1 MSQHTSRISRRS
13 FIKQAGI
20 ALAAL
25 SVPALP
31 SLLTRALA
39 ATPWQNG
46 MELSVDVEIN
56 QPSSGGRYN
65 RPYVAVWLEDS
76 SGKIVRTLALWANTD
91 RGARWLPDLRRW
103 FSATNGTV
111 DATVS
116 SATRNPG
123 KYSLVWDG
131 KNDKKQA
138 VAQGEY
144 YLCIEAAREHGT
156 YQLIRQSYTFGAKAF
171 KATLPGNTEIKAVS
185 LDFH

>member
-13 FIKQAGI
+13 FIRQAGI

-25 SVPALP
+25 SVP
-31 SLLTRALA
+31 SVFVRALA
-39 ATPWQNG
+39 VTPWANA
-46 MELSVDVEIN
+46 MALAVDVEIN
-56 QPSSGGRYN
+56 QPASTGRYN
-65 RPYVAVWLEDS
+65 RPYVAVWLEDEN
-76 SGKIVRTLALWANTD
+76 GKIVRTLGLWANTD

-103 FSATNGTV
+103 YAGTNGTV
-111 DATVS
+111 DAAVS

-131 KNDKKQA
+131 KNDKKVA
-138 VAQGEY
+138 VPQGEY
-144 YLCIEAAREHGT
+144 FLCVEAAREHGT
-156 YQLIRQSYTFGAKAF
+156 YGLIRQSYTFGAKAF